1 MQWGFD
7 IQIQPDDTLQFTLE
21 DSERLRSTRCK
32 KSLNRHG
39 VKNTMLAR
47 PAETLAL
54 KKNDGELLFYF
65 LFSDMETECYPCIP
79 MHSASNQVW
88 NFIHR

>member
-1 MQWGFD
+1 M
-7 IQIQPDDTLQFTLE
+7 ILYNSPLKTLNVFALH
-21 DSERLRSTRCK
+21 DASK

-39 VKNTMLAR
+39 VKNTVLAR

-79 MHSASNQVW
+79 MHSASNQV
-88 NFIHR
+88 